1 MSTPSL
7 QMAVKA
13 IMPGHSGPLR
23 FPADFLADDLQDH
36 FKDKS
41 VQEHGPLWDQLWQ
54 QQRTSWD
61 RGGPSLALHET
72 LTTYPELFDGTY
84 PDLGLLSDFVSHE
97 TGQSSS
103 YATAPAM
110 APRKKA
116 LVPACGR
123 GYDAVLLAKVFG
135 YDVIGLEISSS
146 ALDAARQY
154 LNGVDEMLQ
163 AHQTQRKHSVEDN
176 PAMRFWVENKSPSPG
191 RVHWVSGDFF
201 SDDWLVDAGTE
212 QFDLIFDYTFF
223 CAIPPSSRPQWAARM
238 QQLLAQPSGR
248 LVCLEFPTGKH
259 PSTGGPPHS
268 AAFWFYQLHLS
279 NPGNDQVITYGE
291 KKDSASQDPGR
302 DIDQA
307 QKEWTINATAGT
319 STGPG
324 LAMIVRFKPN
334 VTHESGQSYQG
345 SFGRDWVSIWGHS
358 LGSGL
363 LKPGTTS
370 EGSKEQV
377 EKDG

>member
-1 MSTPSL
+1 MVS
-7 QMAVKA
+7 KG
-13 IMPGHSGPLR
+13 IICDHSEPLR
-23 FPADFLADDLQDH
+23 FPAEFLADDLQDH

-41 VQEHGPLWDQLWQ
+41 VQEHGTLWDQLWQ

-72 LTTYPELFDGTY
+72 LTAYPELFDGTY
-84 PDLGLLSDFVSHE
+84 PDLGLLSDFVSHG
-97 TGQSSS
+97 TGQPSS
-103 YATAPAM
+103 YATAPAV

-135 YDVIGLEISSS
+135 YDVVGLEISSS
-146 ALDAARQY
+146 ALDAAKQH
-154 LNGVDEMLQ
+154 LNGVNEVLH
-163 AHQTQRKHSVEDN
+163 AHQTQQKHSATDN
-176 PAMRFWVENKSPSPG
+176 PAMRFWVENRSTSPG
-191 RVHWVSGDFF
+191 SVRWVSGDFF
-201 SDDWLVDAGTE
+201 SDDWLADAGTE
-212 QFDLIFDYTFF
+212 QFDLIFDYT
-223 CAIPPSSRPQWAARM
+223 
-238 QQLLAQPSGR
+238 
-248 LVCLEFPTGKH
+248 
-259 PSTGGPPHS
+259 
-268 AAFWFYQLHLS
+268 LHLS

-291 KKDSASQDPGR
+291 KKDSAPQDTGR
-302 DIDQA
+302 DTDQE
-307 QKEWTINATAGT
+307 QKEWIINANAAT

-358 LGSGL
+358 LGGGL
-363 LKPGTTS
+363 VKPGITS
-370 EGSKEQV
+370 EGSKEQA